1 MDKELCVV
9 IGAGSGVSL
18 GVARRFGKEG
28 FRIALIARRA
38 ESVKESVSEL
48 EKLGIK
54 AFGFVADASDF
65 NALKQTFELISQSL
79 GETAVLVYNA
89 AAIKQGIPSEIPV
102 ESLVEDFKTNVA
114 GALVAAQAV
123 IPSMRAKG
131 KGTILFTGG
140 GLALH
145 PNPQVASLSVGKA
158 AIRNL
163 AYSLGAELELEGIQ
177 VATVTIAGYVKPGTH
192 FDPDLIAET
201 YWQLHTQKTGE
212 RQREIVYK

>member
-1 MDKELCVV
+1 
-9 IGAGSGVSL
+9 
-18 GVARRFGKEG
+18 
-28 FRIALIARRA
+28 
-38 ESVKESVSEL
+38 
-48 EKLGIK
+48 
-54 AFGFVADASDF
+54 
-65 NALKQTFELISQSL
+65 
-79 GETAVLVYNA
+79 
-89 AAIKQGIPSEIPV
+89 
-102 ESLVEDFKTNVA
+102 
-114 GALVAAQAV
+114 
-123 IPSMRAKG
+123 MRASG